1 MPSRFA
7 TIDVGTNT
15 AQLLVVEAADDGL
28 VPVHDVE
35 RFVRL
40 GEGVD
45 RRGRIGKAAQKRLLA
60 TLTEHVETARAFG
73 ADRIIG
79 AATSAMRDAANRSD
93 VQARIREALGLEI
106 EILSGTE
113 EATWSFAAAC
123 APLADLNGSVVV
135 VDVGGGSTELIAGRN
150 PGRNAADPASAIH
163 CRLSLDVG
171 CIRLTERCFDGQPP
185 SRAAVAAAETA
196 VSEAL
201 TSASLTG
208 VGDDAVL
215 VGTAG
220 TATALALV
228 NAGADSSAQHLF
240 PQGVDADAD
249 PPVLTLERV
258 RRWRDRLL
266 ELSVDEILALHPEA
280 MRGRA
285 DVFPVGVLLLERV
298 LNHFSFD
305 ALRISPYELRYGLA
319 LRAWNEQRRG

>member
-1 MPSRFA
+1 VSSRFA

-28 VPVHDVE
+28 VPVHAVE

-45 RRGRIGKAAQKRLLA
+45 GRGRIGEAAQDRLLS
-60 TLTEHVETARAFG
+60 TLTEHFETARSFG
-73 ADRIIG
+73 ADRIIV

-93 VQARIREALGLEI
+93 VQERIREALGLEV
-106 EILSGTE
+106 EILSGEE

-123 APLADLNGSVVV
+123 APFADLNGSVAV
-135 VDVGGGSTELIAGRN
+135 VDVGGGSTELIVGHN
-150 PGRNAADPASAIH
+150 PGRTAADPASSIH
-163 CRLSLDVG
+163 HRVSLDVG

-185 SRAAVAAAETA
+185 SSAAVAAAETA
-196 VSEAL
+196 ITEAL
-201 TSASLTG
+201 ASASVTG
-208 VGDDAVL
+208 VGEDAVL

-228 NAGADSSAQHLF
+228 DAGPDSSAQHLF
-240 PQGVDADAD
+240 PQGADADTD
-249 PPVLTLERV
+249 PPVLTVERV

-280 MRGRA
+280 MPGRA
-285 DVFPVGVLLLERV
+285 DVFPVGVLLLERM
-298 LNHFSFD
+298 LRHLSFD
-305 ALRISPYELRYGLA
+305 ALRVSPYELRYGLA
-319 LRAWNEQRRG
+319 LRAWSDQR